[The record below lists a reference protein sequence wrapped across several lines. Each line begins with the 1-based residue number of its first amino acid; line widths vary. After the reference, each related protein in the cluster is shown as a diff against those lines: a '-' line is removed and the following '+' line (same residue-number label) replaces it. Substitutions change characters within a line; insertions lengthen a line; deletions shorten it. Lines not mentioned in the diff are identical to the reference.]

1 MRLTAPLVALCLG
14 SMLVLTVLVT
24 GHQARQ
30 DERRA
35 ISLATRSIDRML
47 TEAEQVMD
55 MNRAFLGQDCTPQ
68 LVLQMGRSAALN
80 PHVRG
85 VRLLQG
91 NATVCASLAGVPD
104 LPGLPNGAR
113 KHPVI
118 LLTRGDGLPAAGPLL
133 MLVRQYPEG
142 GVAVSLNGLFLRQ
155 VLRATV
161 DRPGLLFRA
170 GGLETGADG
179 VVRRAPEVSDAG
191 AVSPAGRF
199 VFTVVA
205 DPRYPVQNRSL
216 LREALPWLLLSLSA
230 TVTAVWFLREWLH
243 HRGRDDAL
251 LRRAIRAGDVRPWY
265 QPVVDSRTG
274 APAGC
279 EVLARWHT
287 RCGELIPPDRF
298 IPLAERS
305 GLIVPLTRSL
315 LSQVVCELGAYRQ
328 ALPPEFHLAFNLS
341 AAHAGDR
348 TLLQT
353 CRALQAALPGVILVA
368 EITERERFEPSARL
382 PDLLPALRAAGVRVA
397 LDDFGTGYAGLSTLD
412 QLPVDYIKLD
422 RSFTSQIQESAL
434 DGERL
439 LMAEMVTDLAHRMGI
454 DIVAEGVETT
464 AQRDWL
470 NAHGVNWQQ
479 GYLYARPLPLAG
491 FVAYLRSG
499 APQVM
504 CGTAT
509 RPAADLRG
517 APGHNIHGRDAAGDT
532 VRLCRPVICRKEDR

>member
-14 SMLVLTVLVT
+14 GMLVLTVLVT

-30 DERRA
+30 DKYRA
-35 ISLATRSIDRML
+35 ISQATRSIDRML

-68 LVLQMGRSAALN
+68 LVLQLGRSAALS

-91 NATVCASLAGVPD
+91 NATVCASPGGEAD
-104 LPGLPNGAR
+104 LPALPDGVR
-113 KHPVI
+113 MHPVV
-118 LLTRGDGLPAAGPLL
+118 LLTRGDGFPASGPLL

-155 VLRATV
+155 ALRASA

-170 GGLETGADG
+170 GGLETGAEG
-179 VVRRAPEVSDAG
+179 VVRHAPEVSDTGVAP
-191 AVSPAGRF
+191 PAGR
-199 VFTVVA
+199 FTVVA
-205 DPRYPVQNRSL
+205 DPRSPVQSRSL

-230 TVTAVWFLREWLH
+230 MVAATWFLRGWLH
-243 HRGRDDAL
+243 HRVRGDVL
-251 LRRAIRAGDVRPWY
+251 LHRAIRAGEIRPWY

-287 RCGELIPPDRF
+287 RRGEVIPPDSF

-305 GLIVPLTRSL
+305 GLIIPLTRSL
-315 LSQVVCELGAYRQ
+315 LHQVARELGAHWQ

-348 TLLQT
+348 SLLRT
-353 CRALQAALPGVILVA
+353 CRMLQAAVPGVTLVA
-368 EITERERFEPSARL
+368 EITERERFEPSA
-382 PDLLPALRAAGVRVA
+382 LLPVLRAAGVRVA

-412 QLPVDYIKLD
+412 LLPVDYIKLD
-422 RSFTSQIQESAL
+422 RSFTART
-434 DGERL
+434 DGPPEERL
-439 LMAEMVTDLAHRMGI
+439 LMAEMVTELAHRMGLG
-454 DIVAEGVETT
+454 IVAEGVETA

-470 NAHGVNWQQ
+470 NAHGVNLQQ

-499 APQVM
+499 LPEEGAVAD
-504 CGTAT
+504 GA
-509 RPAADLRG
+509 RHGDLAGGGPAGRAG
-517 APGHNIHGRDAAGDT
+517 A
-532 VRLCRPVICRKEDR
+532 